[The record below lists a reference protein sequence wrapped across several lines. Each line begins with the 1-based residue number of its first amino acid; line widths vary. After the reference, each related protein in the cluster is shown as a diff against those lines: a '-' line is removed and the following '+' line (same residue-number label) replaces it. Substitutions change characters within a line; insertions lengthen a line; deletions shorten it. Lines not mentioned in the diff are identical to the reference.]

1 MIGRPLQAVVAFQ
14 GPARV
19 DDLFELQPGKLDET
33 QQGIVG
39 FQQLAAR
46 PALDE
51 RLDVHLARH
60 LIELIEIEEP
70 GNAFLQV
77 LFEEVARRALP
88 RDFLH
93 QGGKFP
99 GGIAFRD
106 LLERHALGLG
116 FPLRGVNLSPLH
128 EGLNEG
134 VFTDAQLRD
143 QLVLIPFR
151 KDQFRFRQEPGKI
164 LFQPLEVLLI
174 EGEGGPGDNGRL
186 SASAFHFQP
195 VVFHVAAG
203 KVVVDIE
210 GTVLGDYRVEPRDG
224 LQNGGLTRLVHS
236 DEARY
241 I

>member
-1 MIGRPLQAVVAFQ
+1 VVGRPLQAVVALK

-19 DDLFELQPGKLDET
+19 DDLLQLQPGKIDEP

-39 FQQLAAR
+39 FQQLAAGL
-46 PALDE
+46 ALDE
-51 RLDVHLARH
+51 RLDVHLAGH
-60 LIELIEIEEP
+60 LVELVEIEEP

-116 FPLRGVNLSPLH
+116 FPLRGVNPSPLH

-143 QLVLIPFR
+143 QRVLIPFG
-151 KDQFRFRQEPGKI
+151 KDQFGFCQDSGEI
-164 LFQPLEVLLI
+164 LLQPSQFFLI
-174 EGEGGPGDNGRL
+174 EGESGPCDNGRL
-186 SASAFHFQP
+186 PPSAFDLDP
-195 VVFHVAAG
+195 VVFHVASG

-210 GTVLGDYRVEPRDG
+210 GTVLGDYRVEPGDG